1 MNEEAIYALALTRVP
16 GIGVI
21 GANNLIR
28 KAGSAKCLFTERNRL
43 KDIIPDISNRIVDL
57 LDCPEALR
65 FAETEIQYAESKGID
80 CLTFNH
86 PDYPTRL
93 LDCNDAPIILF
104 FKGNA
109 DLNRIHVINMI
120 GTRRA
125 TDYGKGICASFV
137 KELKDLMPDTL
148 IVSGLAYG
156 IDINAHR
163 AAVAHQMDTVG
174 VLAHGLDRIYPAVH
188 RHTAVEM
195 LNHGGLLTEYPTGT
209 NPDPQN
215 FVQRNRIVAGMSDA
229 TIVVESAEK
238 GGALITASIANSY
251 NRECFAFPGRIGDPY
266 SLGCNKLIF
275 NNRAQL
281 VRNAED
287 FLTMMGWITEERKPK
302 AAVQREL
309 FPNLTDDEQKIC
321 TILQKADEGVQIN
334 TLVVESNIP
343 INKITGILFELEM
356 KGLVRALAGSQ
367 YRLI

>member
-21 GANNLIR
+21 GANNLLR
-28 KAGSAKCLFTERNRL
+28 RVGSAKRLFTERKQL
-43 KDIIPDISNRIVDL
+43 KELVPDISDRIVAL
-57 LDCPEALR
+57 LDCPEAIR
-65 FAETEIQYAESKGID
+65 FAEAEIEYAVNKNIE
-80 CLTFNH
+80 CLTFSH
-86 PDYPTRL
+86 PNYPTRL
-93 LDCNDAPIILF
+93 LDCNDAPVILF

-109 DLNRIHVINMI
+109 SLNRSHVINMI

-125 TDYGKGICASFV
+125 TDYGKGICASFIR
-137 KELKDLMPDTL
+137 ELKDMLPDTL

-163 AAVAHQMDTVG
+163 AAVANGMDTVG

-195 LNHGGLLTEYPTGT
+195 LEHGGLLTEYPTGT

-215 FVQRNRIVAGMSDA
+215 FVQRNRIVAGMADA
-229 TIVVESAEK
+229 TIVVESADK
-238 GGALITASIANSY
+238 GGALITAGIASSY

-266 SLGCNKLIF
+266 SLGCNNLIY

-281 VRNAED
+281 IRNAED
-287 FLTMMGWITEERKPK
+287 FLTMMGWMTEQARPK
-302 AAVQREL
+302 AAIQREL
-309 FPNLTDDEQKIC
+309 FPDLTDDEQKIC
-321 TILQKADEGVQIN
+321 SILQKADEGVQIN

-356 KGLVRALAGSQ
+356 KGIIRALAGSQ
-367 YRLI
+367 YRMV